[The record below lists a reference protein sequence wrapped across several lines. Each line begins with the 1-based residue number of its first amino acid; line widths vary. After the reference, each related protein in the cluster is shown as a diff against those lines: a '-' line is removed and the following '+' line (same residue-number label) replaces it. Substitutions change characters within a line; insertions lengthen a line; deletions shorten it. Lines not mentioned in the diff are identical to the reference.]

1 MKLISLKEKVI
12 SLPNTQILNLIQ
24 EIELRKGR
32 VFDLPKFKNIN
43 RLHDL
48 SLRRSTT
55 ASNAIEGIKVAP
67 RRETDLLIMNLKPEA
82 YEDYLVLGYNS
93 ALKRIFS
100 SYKYQSLDEKFILDL
115 HKLMYEGFNPE
126 FGGKWKDTQ
135 NYIVKDNGKE
145 NPDILFTPS
154 RPEEVPGLMSSLVW
168 QYNACCQDPDVN
180 RLLLI
185 PVFVFDFLC
194 IHPFNDGNGRISRL
208 LTSFFLLK
216 AGYDV
221 EFYYSL
227 SYLILDRLA
236 DYYKALQLS
245 SSGWKVDKNDYSYF
259 TIFLLQIIL
268 EGYGRLEEMTEF
280 ARLKADSV
288 EKVLTLVE
296 KASSPVSKAEIEEI
310 LFSLSRTTIE
320 QSLGS
325 LVKGNKIQI
334 VQSGHYAKYYRK

>member
-12 SLPNTQILNLIQ
+12 GLPNTQILNLIQ

-43 RLHDL
+43 RLHDI
-48 SLRRSTT
+48 SQRRSTT
-55 ASNAIEGIKVAP
+55 ASNAIEGIKVTP
-67 RRETDLLIMNLKPEA
+67 KREADLLIMNLKPEA
-82 YEDYLVLGYNS
+82 YEDYLILGYNS

-115 HKLMYEGFNPE
+115 HKLMYEGFNPD

-154 RPEEVPGLMSSLVW
+154 KPEEVPGLMGSLIW
-168 QYNACCQDPDVN
+168 QYNACCRDPDVN

-185 PVFVFDFLC
+185 PVFVLDFLC
-194 IHPFNDGNGRISRL
+194 VHPFNDGNGRVSRL

-221 EFYYSL
+221 ELYYSL

-245 SSGWKVDKNDYSYF
+245 SAGWKEDKNDYSYF
-259 TIFLLQIIL
+259 VIFLLQIIL
-268 EGYGRLEEMTEF
+268 EGYDRLEQMTEF
-280 ARLKADSV
+280 ARLKADSE
-288 EKVLTLVE
+288 EKVRMAVE
-296 KASSPVSKAEIEEI
+296 KASSPISKADIEEI
-310 LFSLSRTTIE
+310 LFSLSKTTIE
-320 QSLGS
+320 KSLGS
-325 LVKGNKIQI
+325 LVKEDRIQM